1 MRGLILFLR
10 ARRAPLAMGTS
21 VFVLVVLWVLWERSS
36 DSPQAGLQMVV
47 LSILL
52 LVSALTMTLSGPDDE
67 LDETG
72 AVPWPVRRAVHL
84 LIVVVLV
91 GGLMLITQLTGTRFG
106 PMSLVLR
113 DTAGLLGLSALS
125 AAVIGTARA
134 WFVPLGW
141 TMAAVIFPRSDT
153 LLSRVLTWQAQDPA
167 STAAAVTATVL
178 ALTGLIAYTVMG
190 PARGAPAEATAQ

>member
-1 MRGLILFLR
+1 
-10 ARRAPLAMGTS
+10 MGTS

-91 GGLMLITQLTGTRFG
+91 GG
-106 PMSLVLR
+106 
-113 DTAGLLGLSALS
+113 
-125 AAVIGTARA
+125 
-134 WFVPLGW
+134 
-141 TMAAVIFPRSDT
+141 
-153 LLSRVLTWQAQDPA
+153 
-167 STAAAVTATVL
+167 
-178 ALTGLIAYTVMG
+178 
-190 PARGAPAEATAQ
+190 